1 MNARLDHTASEAAAG
16 MERTIGAHA
25 PGSAQPQAAPAIS
38 PHAPAAG
45 SPAVPGNPADLPN
58 ARKYLIFG
66 VMAFGQFMALLDIQ
80 IVAASLNEV
89 QAGLSAAPE
98 EISWVQTG
106 YLMAELVMIPLSAF
120 LAQALSSRW
129 LFALSAALFT
139 IWSAMCG
146 IAWDIDSM
154 VLFRVIQGFVGGA
167 MVPTVFATGFV
178 LFTGRQRAAIPA
190 ILGAVAVLA
199 PTLGPTVGGWLTDA
213 AGWRWIF
220 YINIVP
226 GIVVTV
232 MSAVLIRVDAPN
244 LSMLKRIDY
253 AHLAAM
259 AVFLG
264 GLEYV
269 LEEGPRHDWFDEP
282 AIAIAGWVSIVAFA
296 LFLERSFRSAM
307 PIVRLSPFRR
317 SNFIFACVFNLV
329 IGFGLY
335 SSIYLIPVFL
345 GRVRDYTSFD
355 IGTTVFVTGI
365 AQLLGTVVAARVSQT
380 VDPRRTI
387 TVGLVLFATSL
398 WLTSFITPDWGF
410 AAFFFPQALRGFAI
424 MLCIVPS
431 VTLALTGFAPTELRY
446 ASGLFNLMR
455 NLGGAIGIAV
465 VTTWLGDF
473 TRINVA
479 RLGETLGEQ
488 GRNATDFL
496 GSLTDYI
503 SRTTPDSAHALLQAQ
518 AEIVRVAVSDSMT
531 LAFNDIF
538 RVMSWVFFAALV
550 MVPFC
555 RPLLVGAAGAPP
567 APPPDAAH

>member
-1 MNARLDHTASEAAAG
+1 MNAKLDLD
-16 MERTIGAHA
+16 
-25 PGSAQPQAAPAIS
+25 AQPVAEALERPAFVPAASAPA
-38 PHAPAAG
+38 
-45 SPAVPGNPADLPN
+45 NPADLPN

-120 LAQALSSRW
+120 LAQALSTRW
-129 LFALSAALFT
+129 LFTLSAALFT
-139 IWSAMCG
+139 ISSALCG
-146 IAWDIDSM
+146 LAWDIDSM

-167 MVPTVFATGFV
+167 MVPTVFATGFA
-178 LFTGRQRAAIPA
+178 LFTGRERAAIPA

-220 YINIVP
+220 YINIIP
-226 GIVVTV
+226 GIVVTL
-232 MSAVLIRVDAPN
+232 MSATLIRVDAAN

-282 AIAIAGWVSIVAFA
+282 AIAIAGWVAIVAFA
-296 LFLERSFRSAM
+296 LFLERSFRSAS

-317 SNFIFACVFNLV
+317 FNFVFACVFNLV

-355 IGTTVFVTGI
+355 IGTTVVVTGI
-365 AQLLGTVVAARVSQT
+365 AQLFGTVVAARVSQT

-410 AAFFFPQALRGFAI
+410 TAFFFPQALRGFAI

-431 VTLALTGFAPTELRY
+431 VTLALTGFAANELRY

-465 VTTWLGDF
+465 VTTWLQDF

-488 GRNATDFL
+488 GRSATAFL
-496 GSLTDYI
+496 GGLADYI
-503 SRTTPDSAHALLQAQ
+503 GRTTTDSAHALLQAQ
-518 AEIVRVAVSDSMT
+518 AEIVRVAIADSMA

-538 RVMSWVFFAALV
+538 RLMSWIFFAARTISACACSSACALSV
-550 MVPFC
+550 VV
-555 RPLLVGAAGAPP
+555 RPM
-567 APPPDAAH
+567 